1 MFSYSQGRGAQHAQ
15 KLYAGVQPGTVLMID
30 GYELYNGIAHDHQLV
45 HLGYCSLTRLPSAQA
60 SANRQKGCV
69 VVGCRAFISL
79 RRHRAQPPGATT
91 SRLAKLARHEICRN
105 FVLTRLALCERG
117 RMMAVFRF

>member
-1 MFSYSQGRGAQHAQ
+1 MFSYSQGRGAQHAR

-60 SANRQKGCV
+60 GANLY
-69 VVGCRAFISL
+69 SL
-79 RRHRAQPPGATT
+79 VETYNANGINPYRYLVWLFA
-91 SRLAKLARHEICRN
+91 RLPLAETVDDYAELLPWKL
-105 FVLTRLALCERG
+105 LP
-117 RMMAVFRF
+117 